1 MLLAER
7 SSTLLQQL
15 LSRHIVVVRAKHAQF
30 SAQPPAQRGTSP
42 YAPERGPAPRPLW
55 LRSKPRTEFNSW
67 SPATTNVQR
76 AAASRRRKRAS
87 DLAAVPVATQAL
99 HGGRGREPLAYAGL
113 LLLLLRRLNALFRGE
128 IFRAEHAGC
137 IILCGEKALQ
147 FLLGQAPVRW
157 TGLIM
162 NICIK
167 GTTTSGRAEA
177 WKAFRARRDWV
188 SVPKDDRLQIPGG
201 QAPDYSFVLELLTI
215 TEKDA
220 VVRVLCLSFPHAR
233 SADSHRTRAEVRVE
247 GPRATSDL
255 AGRLEWS
262 AQEAVRRC
270 LAEDGA
276 ASEDVQRILLNS
288 LTLEK
293 NVEQLTSKDPPPRQR
308 GIISVLACVC
318 LAERL
323 PSAAFPRCANAG
335 IGSGVGTSAWDAAWD
350 AISAD
355 LGRVAPPAIPAPAD
369 LGVPSPT
376 QARCMAAVGANRLRT
391 RVYYFFSFEGLTL
404 SFGARSSFL
413 LGQAPVRW
421 TGLIMNICIK
431 GTTTSGRA
439 EAWKAFRARRDW
451 VSAPKDD
458 RLQIPGGQAPDYS
471 FVLEPR
477 QNSLSGEIFRA
488 EHAGCIILCGEK
500 ALQFLLGQ
508 APVRWTGLIMNICIK
523 GTTTSGRAEAWKAFR
538 ARRDWVSVPKDD
550 RLQIPGGQA
559 PDYSFVLELLT
570 ITEKDAVKC
579 GLKGP
584 RATSDLAG
592 RLEWSAQEAV
602 RRCLAEDGA
611 ASEDVQ
617 RILLNS
623 LTLEKNV
630 EQLTSKDPPPR
641 QRGIISVLACVCLA
655 ERLPSAA
662 FPRCANAGIGS
673 GVGTSAWDAAWDA
686 ISADLGRVAPPA
698 IPAPADL
705 GVPSPTQAYA
715 PAPRSPS

>member
-177 WKAFRARRDWV
+177 WKAFRARRDW
-188 SVPKDDRLQIPGG
+188 
-201 QAPDYSFVLELLTI
+201 
-215 TEKDA
+215 
-220 VVRVLCLSFPHAR
+220 
-233 SADSHRTRAEVRVE
+233 
-247 GPRATSDL
+247 
-255 AGRLEWS
+255 
-262 AQEAVRRC
+262 
-270 LAEDGA
+270 
-276 ASEDVQRILLNS
+276 
-288 LTLEK
+288 
-293 NVEQLTSKDPPPRQR
+293 
-308 GIISVLACVC
+308 
-318 LAERL
+318 
-323 PSAAFPRCANAG
+323 
-335 IGSGVGTSAWDAAWD
+335 
-350 AISAD
+350 
-355 LGRVAPPAIPAPAD
+355 
-369 LGVPSPT
+369 
-376 QARCMAAVGANRLRT
+376 
-391 RVYYFFSFEGLTL
+391 
-404 SFGARSSFL
+404 
-413 LGQAPVRW
+413 
-421 TGLIMNICIK
+421 
-431 GTTTSGRA
+431 
-439 EAWKAFRARRDW
+439 
-451 VSAPKDD
+451 
-458 RLQIPGGQAPDYS
+458 
-471 FVLEPR
+471 
-477 QNSLSGEIFRA
+477 
-488 EHAGCIILCGEK
+488 
-500 ALQFLLGQ
+500 
-508 APVRWTGLIMNICIK
+508 
-523 GTTTSGRAEAWKAFR
+523 
-538 ARRDWVSVPKDD
+538 
-550 RLQIPGGQA
+550 
-559 PDYSFVLELLT
+559 
-570 ITEKDAVKC
+570 DAVKC

>member
-113 LLLLLRRLNALFRGE
+113 LLLLLRRLNALFR
-128 IFRAEHAGC
+128 
-137 IILCGEKALQ
+137 
-147 FLLGQAPVRW
+147 
-157 TGLIM
+157 
-162 NICIK
+162 
-167 GTTTSGRAEA
+167 
-177 WKAFRARRDWV
+177 
-188 SVPKDDRLQIPGG
+188 
-201 QAPDYSFVLELLTI
+201 
-215 TEKDA
+215 
-220 VVRVLCLSFPHAR
+220 
-233 SADSHRTRAEVRVE
+233 
-247 GPRATSDL
+247 
-255 AGRLEWS
+255 
-262 AQEAVRRC
+262 
-270 LAEDGA
+270 
-276 ASEDVQRILLNS
+276 
-288 LTLEK
+288 
-293 NVEQLTSKDPPPRQR
+293 
-308 GIISVLACVC
+308 
-318 LAERL
+318 
-323 PSAAFPRCANAG
+323 
-335 IGSGVGTSAWDAAWD
+335 
-350 AISAD
+350 
-355 LGRVAPPAIPAPAD
+355 
-369 LGVPSPT
+369 
-376 QARCMAAVGANRLRT
+376 
-391 RVYYFFSFEGLTL
+391 
-404 SFGARSSFL
+404 
-413 LGQAPVRW
+413 
-421 TGLIMNICIK
+421 
-431 GTTTSGRA
+431 
-439 EAWKAFRARRDW
+439 
-451 VSAPKDD
+451 
-458 RLQIPGGQAPDYS
+458 
-471 FVLEPR
+471 
-477 QNSLSGEIFRA
+477 GEIFRA

>member
-42 YAPERGPAPRPLW
+42 ASSLW

-220 VVRVLCLSFPHAR
+220 VKCGLKGRERP
-233 SADSHRTRAEVRVE
+233 RTSLVA
-247 GPRATSDL
+247 
-255 AGRLEWS
+255 WS
-262 AQEAVRRC
+262 GEAVRRC

-355 LGRVAPPAIPAPAD
+355 LG
-369 LGVPSPT
+369 GSP
-376 QARCMAAVGANRLRT
+376 
-391 RVYYFFSFEGLTL
+391 
-404 SFGARSSFL
+404 
-413 LGQAPVRW
+413 
-421 TGLIMNICIK
+421 
-431 GTTTSGRA
+431 
-439 EAWKAFRARRDW
+439 RRQ
-451 VSAPKDD
+451 S
-458 RLQIPGGQAPDYS
+458 
-471 FVLEPR
+471 
-477 QNSLSGEIFRA
+477 
-488 EHAGCIILCGEK
+488 
-500 ALQFLLGQ
+500 
-508 APVRWTGLIMNICIK
+508 
-523 GTTTSGRAEAWKAFR
+523 
-538 ARRDWVSVPKDD
+538 RR
-550 RLQIPGGQA
+550 
-559 PDYSFVLELLT
+559 
-570 ITEKDAVKC
+570 
-579 GLKGP
+579 
-584 RATSDLAG
+584 
-592 RLEWSAQEAV
+592 
-602 RRCLAEDGA
+602 RR
-611 ASEDVQ
+611 
-617 RILLNS
+617 
-623 LTLEKNV
+623 
-630 EQLTSKDPPPR
+630 
-641 QRGIISVLACVCLA
+641 
-655 ERLPSAA
+655 
-662 FPRCANAGIGS
+662 
-673 GVGTSAWDAAWDA
+673 
-686 ISADLGRVAPPA
+686 ISASLHLRKP
-698 IPAPADL
+698 
-705 GVPSPTQAYA
+705 
-715 PAPRSPS
+715 